1 VLVQFVVRGVQNF
14 LRLKMNEKSQLHE
27 AVIQLHDIARTVE
40 SNIGSGKLSQ
50 DIRDAADRLHMLL
63 KVEVEETK

>member
-1 VLVQFVVRGVQNF
+1 
-14 LRLKMNEKSQLHE
+14 MNEKSQLHE

-40 SNIGSGKLSQ
+40 SDIGSGQLSQ

-63 KVEVEETK
+63 KVEEGKVK